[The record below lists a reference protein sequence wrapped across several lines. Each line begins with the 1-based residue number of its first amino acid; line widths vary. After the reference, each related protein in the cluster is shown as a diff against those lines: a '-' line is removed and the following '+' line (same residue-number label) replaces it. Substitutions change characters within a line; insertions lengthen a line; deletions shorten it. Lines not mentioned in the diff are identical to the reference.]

1 MTLSKYKSKKVTKAN
16 ASDSMVSQ
24 TIPAQIGRKHEMNM
38 NVIMW
43 QNTFLQASLFPT
55 TYTNAENEAGL
66 SMLEAPT
73 HPHNL
78 QQKQQRKLTPDL
90 EETPPKKTFQRNQN
104 QPAAQEPQDSP
115 NANIIKLTENTN
127 RSKVQSGRMCMSL
140 NPRKRTKASTPPGTT
155 SSPNTETDRRFG
167 RMYSAPVFPTST
179 RSPSYEESG
188 LAGLHSF
195 NVQEIQEGK
204 VTQKKNMLERLQ
216 KSHSYEQASNYY
228 QHSPFEQFIAN
239 IGKDTTTDEF
249 LEQDGST
256 MPPFHFNH
264 AQGHRGVKSRLD
276 TDPTFDRFPIES
288 ESHYASESQRLP
300 QTIRFTNTEAL
311 LEPSVT
317 AAELFDDV
325 APIDVSYPA
334 AQYGNRLNDSPNTF
348 ELLDIEDMTQNSDRI
363 VNSESEIQLNRVE
376 ASKQHVAKSADVL
389 DKSDK
394 QQSQTNVDVDAQL
407 EAMTRKN
414 PDTTLSHKITGETM
428 HGGSLASSVDDFDLG
443 SLNSITSAEVFS
455 GANQDFLAN
464 YLE

>member
-1 MTLSKYKSKKVTKAN
+1 
-16 ASDSMVSQ
+16 MVSQ
-24 TIPAQIGRKHEMNM
+24 TIPAQIGREHEMNM
-38 NVIMW
+38 NAMMW

-55 TYTNAENEAGL
+55 TYTNAQKEAGL
-66 SMLEAPT
+66 SMPEAPT
-73 HPHNL
+73 HPYNL

-90 EETPPKKTFQRNQN
+90 EEMPPKRASQRNHSTL
-104 QPAAQEPQDSP
+104 QPQESP
-115 NANIIKLTENTN
+115 NANVIKSTENTN
-127 RSKVQSGRMCMSL
+127 RSEVQSGRMCMSL
-140 NPRKRTKASTPPGTT
+140 TPRKRIKASTPPGTT
-155 SSPNTETDRRFG
+155 PSPQKEIDRRFG

-179 RSPSYEESG
+179 RSPAYEESG

-195 NVQEIQEGK
+195 NVQQIQEGGI
-204 VTQKKNMLERLQ
+204 VTQKKTMLERLQ
-216 KSHSYEQASNYY
+216 KSHSYEQAS
-228 QHSPFEQFIAN
+228 PFEQFTAN
-239 IGKDTTTDEF
+239 IGKDTTTDGL

-256 MPPFHFNH
+256 MPPFYFNH
-264 AQGHRGVKSRLD
+264 AQGHRGVKSRSD
-276 TDPTFDRFPIES
+276 TYPTYDRFPVEN

-317 AAELFDDV
+317 AAELFDDI
-325 APIDVSYPA
+325 ATIDVSYPA
-334 AQYGNRLNDSPNTF
+334 AQYGNRLNDSPDTF
-348 ELLDIEDMTQNSDRI
+348 ELLDIEDMTRNSNRI

-389 DKSDK
+389 EKSDK